1 MPGNL
6 CSLEALSSSF
16 QVHSKSRETSPLEY
30 EATKPHANHL
40 KFQKFNSLP
49 QSARELSNKAISFH
63 FEETLLKSPS
73 LFPYFMLVAFEAGG
87 LLRALIL
94 FLLSPFICL
103 VGGELGL
110 KIMVFLCFFG
120 IRKEKMRVGTAVL
133 PKFFLEDVGCEGF
146 DVVMRC
152 GKKVGVSDLPRV
164 MVEGFL
170 KDYVGV
176 DVVVARELKVVG
188 GYFVGL
194 MEAKNTNSLDSN
206 LILGEKKSDYQ
217 AIGIIGC
224 HNENMHEQLFS
235 HCKEVYLVTEAE
247 KQSWKSLPREK
258 YPEPLIFHDGRL
270 AFKPT
275 QLATLAMFMYMPLG
289 ICLCILRFLSG
300 IFLPHSI
307 CAPILAFTGTITTIS
322 KPKSSISS
330 TNGKGE
336 KQRGRLYVCNHRT
349 LLDPLYVQLATN
361 KSLTAVT
368 YSLSTVNEK
377 IAPMKTVRLTR
388 DRDRDGK
395 KMEKLLSQGDLV
407 VCPEGTTCRE
417 PYLLRFSPL
426 FAELT
431 DDIVPVA
438 IDVKVNMFY
447 GTSASGFKCLDPV
460 FHFMNPN
467 PVYTIRLLENLPGS
481 NTCKLGGKSRF
492 EVANYVQNEIGRA
505 LDFRCTSLTRKDKYM
520 ALAGNDGSLK
530 GSRKVT
536 HHA

>member
-1 MPGNL
+1 ML
-6 CSLEALSSSF
+6 YIF
-16 QVHSKSRETSPLEY
+16 Q
-30 EATKPHANHL
+30 
-40 KFQKFNSLP
+40 
-49 QSARELSNKAISFH
+49 
-63 FEETLLKSPS
+63 
-73 LFPYFMLVAFEAGG
+73 
-87 LLRALIL
+87 
-94 FLLSPFICL
+94 
-103 VGGELGL
+103 
-110 KIMVFLCFFG
+110 
-120 IRKEKMRVGTAVL
+120 
-133 PKFFLEDVGCEGF
+133 
-146 DVVMRC
+146 
-152 GKKVGVSDLPRV
+152 
-164 MVEGFL
+164 
-170 KDYVGV
+170 
-176 DVVVARELKVVG
+176 
-188 GYFVGL
+188 
-194 MEAKNTNSLDSN
+194 
-206 LILGEKKSDYQ
+206 
-217 AIGIIGC
+217 
-224 HNENMHEQLFS
+224 
-235 HCKEVYLVTEAE
+235 EVYLVTEAE

-307 CAPILAFTGTITTIS
+307 CSPILAFTGTITTIS

-330 TNGKGE
+330 KNGEGE

-377 IAPMKTVRLTR
+377 IAPMKTVRLSR
-388 DRDRDGK
+388 DRERDGK

-467 PVYTIRLLENLPGS
+467 PVYSMRLLENLPGS
-481 NTCKLGGKSRF
+481 NTCKLGGKSSF

-536 HHA
+536 HA